1 MLLYYITDR
10 HSLDRDVVDTV
21 AEALVAGVDLIQIR
35 EKDLS
40 PRELFVLAQRV
51 KELPNPGGSRILLNE
66 RLDIAVAAGLDGVHL
81 PSSHL
86 PIRELRETAGR
97 PITVGVSCHS
107 DAEVRAANDEGA
119 DLIAFSPVFAPLS
132 KSSHIQPH
140 GLAALESICA
150 TSSAPVF
157 ALGGVT
163 ANRIHDCLEA
173 GAAGVAGISLFQSSH
188 ELTTLV
194 SNIRDKPLSS
204 P

>member
-10 HSLDRDVVDTV
+10 HSLNRDLLDAV
-21 AEALVAGVDLIQIR
+21 AEALMAGVDLIQIR

-40 PRELFVLAQRV
+40 PRELFVLSRRV
-51 KELPNPGGSRILLNE
+51 KELPNPVGSRILLNE
-66 RLDIAVAAGLDGVHL
+66 RLDIALAAGLDGVHL
-81 PSSHL
+81 PASHL
-86 PIRELRETAGR
+86 PIRELRIAAGR
-97 PITVGVSCHS
+97 SITVGVSCHS
-107 DAEVRAANDEGA
+107 EAEVRAANDEEV

-132 KSSHIQPH
+132 KSSQFQPH
-140 GLAALESICA
+140 GLVVLESICA
-150 TSSAPVF
+150 TSSTPVF

-173 GAAGVAGISLFQSSH
+173 GAAGVAGISLFQSSR

-194 SNIRDKPLSS
+194 SNLRDKPLSS